1 MTDTR
6 GFYKPAAFAHNEHPL
21 QDVVS
26 NTGELMAN
34 VLVINGPNLDALGA
48 REPAVYGSVSL
59 AEIDRTLVSQAAA
72 AGHSLESV
80 QSNSE
85 RELVALAQSCRD
97 RADILLLNPAGLTH
111 SSVPL
116 RDAVALSGVP
126 FIEVHLTNI
135 HAREPFRARSLFSDL
150 ALGVITGFGARSY
163 ELALEAAIRWI
174 SAKSK
179 N

>member
-1 MTDTR
+1 
-6 GFYKPAAFAHNEHPL
+6 
-21 QDVVS
+21 
-26 NTGELMAN
+26 MAN
-34 VLVINGPNLDALGA
+34 VLVMHGPNLDALGA
-48 REPAVYGSVSL
+48 REPAIYGSVTLSEIDARLASL
-59 AEIDRTLVSQAAA
+59 ASA
-72 AGHSLESV
+72 AGHQLSSV

-85 RELVALAQSCRD
+85 RELVGLARTCRD

-116 RDAVALSGVP
+116 RDAVALAGVP
-126 FIEVHLTNI
+126 FIEVHLSNI
-135 HAREPFRARSLFSDL
+135 HARESFRSRSLFSDL

-174 SAKSK
+174 SEKSK